1 MFGGEVYPVPALL
14 IVTLFTAP
22 PTSMEVIVL

>member
-22 PTSMEVIVL
+22 PTDIELTDL